1 MKAVVFS
8 DGDAK
13 TQLSEDLRSGI
24 VRALVEAGSQVEAIE
39 LEKDSVA
46 PCLGCF
52 LCVTERRGACV
63 HKDAVA
69 EVKRDVLQLGLTVY
83 LTPVVFGHFSSP
95 VKNAVDRGTGSR
107 QWQVVIG
114 YGSDIDEEE
123 KSTFV
128 DLTAEHR
135 GSADIV
141 HPGMD
146 VRVDVYVT
154 QSSEENAAICER
166 LRGDLLCERQT

>member
-1 MKAVVFS
+1 
-8 DGDAK
+8 
-13 TQLSEDLRSGI
+13 
-24 VRALVEAGSQVEAIE
+24 
-39 LEKDSVA
+39 
-46 PCLGCF
+46 
-52 LCVTERRGACV
+52 
-63 HKDAVA
+63 VA

-83 LTPVVFGHFSSP
+83 LTPVVFGRFSSP

-107 QWQVVIG
+107 QWQVVAG

-123 KSTFV
+123 WSTFV

-154 QSSEENAAICER
+154 QSPEENVAICAR
-166 LRGDLLCERQT
+166 LRGDLPCERQT